1 METTY
6 FNARC
11 KAKEAKLLSQE
22 SLEKIAKSNSVEELT
37 KNLLDLKLIR
47 GEQIESFADLEQI
60 AKREE
65 REFIEFLKHESVH
78 KDITKF
84 FLLKYDYF
92 NLECLYF
99 YLNMKTKETPLLF
112 EGNIKISTM
121 QKCLQKQDYGD
132 LTVGMQKLLKMLD
145 GSSDKSYFFVD
156 NAFERAKK
164 TELLA
169 LSKVSKD
176 LFELQNYLS
185 DLKNIEL
192 ALRLRDEKMFSLVKV
207 DGGKLDDA
215 FFKKLCTDD
224 LGSILSDTKYSIY
237 KNVVEMIV
245 EAMQEGKPFQKFDFL
260 MDCFPITFLDDKKYV
275 AESFLPYVRY
285 CYLALTQIKNLKI
298 IFDGMLANQNKKKL
312 CSQLRRVYE
321 K

>member
-6 FNARC
+6 FNARS
-11 KAKEAKLLSQE
+11 KAKEAKLLSYE
-22 SLEKIAKSNSVEELT
+22 NLERIAKSNSLEEIT
-37 KNLLDLKLIR
+37 KNLLDLKLIK

-65 REFIEFLKHESVH
+65 QEFLDFLKHESVH
-78 KDITKF
+78 KDLTKF

-99 YLNMKTKETPLLF
+99 NINLKTKETPLLF

-121 QKCLQKQDYGD
+121 RNCLEKQKYDD
-132 LTVGMQKLLKMLD
+132 LPLEMKKLLNLLD
-145 GSSDKSYFFVD
+145 ESADKSYFFVD
-156 NAFERAKK
+156 NAFEKAKRK
-164 TELLA
+164 EMLN

-176 LFELQNYLS
+176 LFEMQNYLC

-192 ALRLRDEKMFSLVKV
+192 ALRLRDEKMFFLVKI
-207 DGGKLDDA
+207 DGGKLEDG
-215 FFKKLCTDD
+215 FFKKLCSDD
-224 LGSILSDTKYSIY
+224 LGSILSDTRYSVY

-245 EAMQEGKPFQKFDFL
+245 EAIREGKPFQKFDFL
-260 MDCFPITFLDDKKYV
+260 MDCFPLTFLEDKKYV
-275 AESFLPYVRY
+275 AEKFLPYVRY
-285 CYLALTQIKNLKI
+285 CYMAMTQIKNLKI
-298 IFDGMLANQNKKKL
+298 IFDGMMANQNKKKL
-312 CSQLRRVYE
+312 CAQLRRVYE